1 MVNFYTV
8 TIFLIIYLICS
19 INPAIEICKRK
30 TGEDIR
36 KLGSGN
42 AGSANAMRVLG
53 RILGTIVVLL
63 DIAKVFIAYYVA
75 GFISKMFGHSVD
87 EQIFASLMILASI
100 IGQCFPIYYGLRGGK
115 GVIVGIT
122 VIAIL
127 DPRNALICAIAG
139 LVVLIITRTPSKAT
153 LSGLLLYIIISVVMG
168 YEYLIPILISSAI
181 IMYKHRQ
188 SIYRILTKQ
197 ENKIR

>member
-53 RILGTIVVLL
+53 RILGTVVVLL
-63 DIAKVFIAYYVA
+63 DIAKVFIAYYIA
-75 GFISKMFGHSVD
+75 SFISKLFGHSAD
-87 EQIFASLMILASI
+87 EQIFASIMILASI

-122 VIAIL
+122 VISIL

-139 LVVLIITRTPSKAT
+139 LVVLIFTRTPSKAT

>member
-8 TIFLIIYLICS
+8 TIFLIIYFICS

-53 RILGTIVVLL
+53 RILGTVVVLL
-63 DIAKVFIAYYVA
+63 DIAKVFLAYYIA
-75 GFISKMFGHSVD
+75 GFVSKLFGNNPD
-87 EQIFASLMILASI
+87 DQIFASILILAAV

-122 VIAIL
+122 VISIL
-127 DPRNALICAIAG
+127 DPKNALICALAG
-139 LVVLIITRTPSKAT
+139 LVVLIFTKTPSKAT
-153 LSGLLLYIIISVVMG
+153 LSSLLLYIIISIVMG
-168 YEYLIPILISSAI
+168 YEYLIPVLISSAI

>member
-53 RILGTIVVLL
+53 RILGTVVIIL
-63 DIAKVFIAYYVA
+63 DIAKVFLAIYIAEFV
-75 GFISKMFGHSVD
+75 SKLFGHNPD
-87 EQIFASLMILASI
+87 EQIFASIVILASV

-122 VIAIL
+122 VISIL
-127 DPRNALICAIAG
+127 DPKNALICALAG
-139 LVVLIITRTPSKAT
+139 LVVLIFTRTPSKAT

-168 YEYLIPILISSAI
+168 YKYLVPILISSAI